1 MLRTLHSRKFSD
13 QPPSIEDRVFKPVT
27 LLSIRRNTQY
37 CHSVTSFKV
46 SLLYIAVNLKRLCYG
61 PSLAQVARSFDNFP
75 RAFPPHDN
83 MKDAKRNAAASAAGQ
98 PKPAT
103 TRVSSPEKPVTKS
116 MSQTT
121 ASSSSSKPAPTK
133 EPAAGSKATGHTV
146 AAKGHADAHDAGGAA
161 AGGKQVPAVGH
172 KIPATYRNHATRRPA
187 TDSSLPKGSSSIAV
201 SDGQRP
207 NRRPRE
213 AHAGPQATGAPSIP
227 SSNTQAKSSQRVAKG
242 DELPHRPAPHATPGP
257 SREASSNPNVAA
269 EIPGLKYEASDR
281 VGNLRVFKDPP
292 GKILTEEDEE
302 PEREDMPQ
310 ARDEDQVF
318 IILSHCVH
326 FGLRI
331 LENAK
336 GRQALVAG
344 GGKYVSAIQ
353 AKRIAY
359 DKPAEDMPYWVAAFL
374 HLIREDFYDLY
385 ATRTLDCAN
394 SAETERINWGTD
406 LEEYKPKLA
415 AAIYFNGT
423 VSSTWAAGP
432 DMDNQ
437 TFDTTV
443 TDS

>member
-1 MLRTLHSRKFSD
+1 M
-13 QPPSIEDRVFKPVT
+13 
-27 LLSIRRNTQY
+27 
-37 CHSVTSFKV
+37 TSFKV
-46 SLLYIAVNLKRLCYG
+46 SLLYIAVNLKPLCYG
-61 PSLAQVARSFDNFP
+61 PSLAQEARRLDNFP

-83 MKDAKRNAAASAAGQ
+83 MKDAKNNAAVSAAGQ

-116 MSQTT
+116 KSLPTE
-121 ASSSSSKPAPTK
+121 SSSSSKPAPTK
-133 EPAAGSKATGHTV
+133 EHAAGSKATGHTV
-146 AAKGHADAHDAGGAA
+146 AAKGHADAHGAGGAA
-161 AGGKQVPAVGH
+161 AGGKQVPAAGD
-172 KIPATYRNHATRRPA
+172 KIPETDRNHATRRPA
-187 TDSSLPKGSSSIAV
+187 ADSPPTKGSSSIAA

-213 AHAGPQATGAPSIP
+213 AHAGQQATGAPSIP
-227 SSNTQAKSSQRVAKG
+227 SSNKQPKSSQRVAKG

-257 SREASSNPNVAA
+257 SREAPSNSNVAA

-292 GKILTEEDEE
+292 GKILTEDDEE

-318 IILSHCVH
+318 VILSHCVH
-326 FGLRI
+326 FGLRM
-331 LENAK
+331 LENPK
-336 GRQALVAG
+336 GRQALAT
-344 GGKYVSAIQ
+344 GGKNYISAMQ

-359 DKPAEDMPYWVAAFL
+359 DKPAEDMPDWVAAFL
-374 HLIREDFYDLY
+374 RLIREDFFNLY

-394 SAETERINWGTD
+394 AAETERLNWGTD

-415 AAIYFNGT
+415 AVIYFNGT
-423 VSSTWAAGP
+423 VSSIWAADP
-432 DMDNQ
+432 DMDKQ
-437 TFDTTV
+437 TFNATV